1 MLPNP
6 KNHAIYPSVVP
17 VGISTETVILATE
30 RAFFPR
36 DGAEY
41 TLTVIQV
48 NEDESNYYFPSHHT
62 VLPLVAKDGVLRFD
76 LVFPAEGEY
85 TLLLEREGKPAE
97 SLTVYALEQDLYE
110 LRPLK
115 GDLHAHS
122 FRSDGKRDPSA
133 LAGHFREQ
141 GYEFFALTDH
151 NRFYPGDEIDE
162 IYRGVR
168 LGITRVPGEE
178 VHTPGSE
185 LHIVRF
191 GGEGSVASQYIKDAD
206 GYEAS
211 VAEHL
216 KNVPASVPEQYRLRY
231 ARAAW
236 ASDRIRACGGL
247 AVFAHPF
254 WRTRAKMY
262 NVKEDF
268 ARILLTSGLF
278 DAYELIGGMGQPGN
292 NLSLA
297 LWSELR
303 VSGLRIPTVSSS
315 DVHSLT
321 GPTFRQ
327 NFTLCFARANT
338 AKDVCDAIRQ
348 GLCVAVEACGE
359 HTSRQYRCYGDL
371 RLVSYAQ
378 FLLRYYYPELQRICQ
393 GEGIAMRNYAMGDA
407 DASLI
412 EALVAQSERYVM
424 RFFGKLPPCLPSS
437 DQLALEEKH
446 RAIHLEIGPSTLG
459 SHIDGPPTLQI

>member
-6 KNHAIYPSVVP
+6 KNYAVYPSVIP
-17 VGISTETVILATE
+17 AGRAAEMTVLATE
-30 RAFFPR
+30 RAFLPA
-36 DGAEY
+36 DGEAF
-41 TLTVIQV
+41 TLTVVQV
-48 NEDESNYYFPSHHT
+48 NEDESNYYFPSHQT
-62 VLPLVAKDGVLRFD
+62 AIPLVAREGCLRFSFT
-76 LVFPAEGEY
+76 FPEEGEY
-85 TLLLEREGKPAE
+85 TLLLQKGEKPAE
-97 SLTVYALEQDLYE
+97 TLTVYALEQDLYA

-122 FRSDGKRDPSA
+122 YRSDGKRDPAA

-185 LHIVRF
+185 LHIVRI
-191 GGEGSVASQYIKDAD
+191 GGEGGVASQYVKDTEA
-206 GYEAS
+206 YEAA
-211 VAEHL
+211 VAECL
-216 KNVPASVPEQYRLRY
+216 KDVPAGVPEQYRLRY

-236 ASDRIRACGGL
+236 ASNRIREGGGL
-247 AVFAHPF
+247 AIFPHPF

-268 ARILLTSGLF
+268 SRILLTSGLF
-278 DAYELIGGMGQPGN
+278 DAYELIGGMGQLGN

-303 VSGLRIPTVSSS
+303 AEGLRIPTVASS

-321 GPTFRQ
+321 GQTFRQ
-327 NFTLCFARANT
+327 CFTVCFAKANT
-338 AKDVCDAIRQ
+338 AEEICAAVRQ

-359 HTSRQYRCYGDL
+359 NAARQYRCYGEL
-371 RLVSYAQ
+371 RLVTYAQ
-378 FLLRYYYPELQRICQ
+378 FLLRYYYPELERICA
-393 GEGIAMRNYAMGDA
+393 GEGIAMRNYAMGDG
-407 DASLI
+407 DAALI
-412 EALVAQSERYVM
+412 EALVAQSERYVL
-424 RFFGKLPPCLPSS
+424 RFLGRLMPKLPSAEER
-437 DQLALEEKH
+437 ALEEKH
-446 RAIHLEIGPSTLG
+446 RAIHLALGPTTRG
-459 SHIDGPPTLQI
+459 SHIDGPPTFQI